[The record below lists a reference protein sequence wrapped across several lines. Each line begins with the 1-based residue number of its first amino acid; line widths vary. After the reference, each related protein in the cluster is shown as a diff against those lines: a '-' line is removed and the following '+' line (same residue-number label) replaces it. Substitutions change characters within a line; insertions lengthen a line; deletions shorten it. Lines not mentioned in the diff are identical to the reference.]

1 MKKLFLLATL
11 LPFTLY
17 AQGNIEID
25 KKVLCNKPGVILSAL
40 ASNGYKEVPVW
51 SGEEGETRLLLLA
64 NEKTG
69 TWTIV
74 QMTSK
79 AACIIGSGEK
89 HKMIVANKV

>member
-1 MKKLFLLATL
+1 MKKVLLLTL
-11 LPFTLY
+11 LPVSVF
-17 AQGNIEID
+17 AQSNVELD
-25 KKVLCNKPGVILSAL
+25 KKVLCNKPSAILSAL

-79 AACIIGSGEK
+79 AACIIGSGDK